1 MLNGEIQTPP
11 TTLFISH
18 ASEDKA
24 DFVRPLAQALKKE
37 GLRVWYDEFSLKL
50 GDSLRRSIDKGLT
63 ECTAGIVVLS
73 HAFFSKEWPQ
83 RELDALYSSEVAGRT
98 QVFPIWHLVDASYIR
113 SISPLLADRY
123 AVSSSIGVVGVAS
136 VIANQFPPVAQF
148 TEVELVAL
156 LKHQQSNSMFSLE
169 ARVKGCLYRF
179 FQMNAFKEEYK
190 EVADIAISKLSEEE
204 IESTSSQLDR
214 CLEKE
219 HERLRVMHKIPEGV
233 YLVGDEPI
241 READL
246 SSFTKDIERWAEG
259 TLTQLDSARLVHHLD
274 LQELDEYYILLG
286 IPNFSFSSAQRDL
299 IEKVI
304 VEMGCRCEDDFQ
316 KVNKLF
322 DKFVKVYRN
331 S

>member
-1 MLNGEIQTPP
+1 
-11 TTLFISH
+11 
-18 ASEDKA
+18 
-24 DFVRPLAQALKKE
+24 
-37 GLRVWYDEFSLKL
+37 
-50 GDSLRRSIDKGLT
+50 
-63 ECTAGIVVLS
+63 
-73 HAFFSKEWPQ
+73 
-83 RELDALYSSEVAGRT
+83 
-98 QVFPIWHLVDASYIR
+98 
-113 SISPLLADRY
+113 
-123 AVSSSIGVVGVAS
+123 
-136 VIANQFPPVAQF
+136 
-148 TEVELVAL
+148 
-156 LKHQQSNSMFSLE
+156 
-169 ARVKGCLYRF
+169 
-179 FQMNAFKEEYK
+179 MNAFKEEYK